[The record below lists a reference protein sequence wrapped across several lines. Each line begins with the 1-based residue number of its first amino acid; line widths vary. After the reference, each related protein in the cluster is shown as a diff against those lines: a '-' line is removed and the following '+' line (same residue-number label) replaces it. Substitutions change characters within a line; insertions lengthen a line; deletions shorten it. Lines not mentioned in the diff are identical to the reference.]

1 MPRRAAICLFAAAAL
16 ITCALSYQLQQRVL
30 RKAVTHHGSQIND
43 LERWLV
49 LVPRFVDDRIDFVT
63 DTFPNPP
70 VTLLFLYPLAKLP
83 PAWAQVA
90 WAWSKL
96 GMGIAIFSLALGMAR
111 SASVPLT
118 PAAQGLIL
126 GVWLWPLMGDLQAG
140 QTNLL
145 MLLPLVAG
153 LRVAQ
158 RETPGTPWA
167 AGLLIALATAIK
179 VTPVIFL
186 AYALFRRRWRL
197 ASAIALGLL
206 VWLVVVPALVF
217 GWEQNWRWLGQWTSI
232 MVTPYVLHGQ
242 VEYFTG
248 QSLPSMISR
257 LLRHVPAFVT
267 SGAGRADEPEPH
279 YVNVADLP
287 EPVVGWI
294 IRGVLL
300 AVALG
305 GAVWARRPLASLRSR
320 RYVLEVGAVAALM
333 LWGSQ
338 RTWMEHYVAIALT
351 LLAAGVVLSDA
362 GQPEAIRRRAGRV
375 LAVSVGLMALTSDVV
390 KVVAADGGHY
400 VRTLGVPFWVSV
412 LLVSVIVT
420 ARAEA
425 APAPGEDRVG
435 GGDERHPA

>member
-1 MPRRAAICLFAAAAL
+1 MPRRAAICVFAAAAL
-16 ITCALSYQLQQRVL
+16 VTFALSYQLQQRVL

-49 LVPRFVDDRIDFVT
+49 LVPRFVDDHIDFAT

-70 VTLLFLYPLAKLP
+70 VTLLFLYPLTKLP
-83 PAWAQVA
+83 PAPAQVVWA
-90 WAWSKL
+90 WAKL
-96 GMGIAIFSLALGMAR
+96 GMATAIFFLGLGMAR
-111 SASVPLT
+111 SAGVPLT
-118 PAAQGLIL
+118 PVAQGLIL

-145 MLLPLVAG
+145 MLLSLVAG

-158 RETPGTPWA
+158 RETPGSSWA

-197 ASAIALGLL
+197 GSAIALGLL

-232 MVTPYVLHGQ
+232 MVAPYVVHGQ

-267 SGAGRADEPEPH
+267 SGVGGVGRAGEPEPH

-300 AVALG
+300 AVVLG

-320 RYVLEVGAVAALM
+320 RYVLEVGAVAAFM
-333 LWGSQ
+333 LWASQ
-338 RTWMEHYVAIALT
+338 RTWVEHYVVIALT
-351 LLAAGVVLSDA
+351 LLAVGVVLSDP
-362 GQPEAIRRRAGRV
+362 GQPEAIRRRAGWV
-375 LAVSVGLMALTSDVV
+375 LAASVGLMALTSDVV
-390 KVVAADGGHY
+390 KVIAADGGHY
-400 VRTLGVPFWVSV
+400 VRTLGVPFWASV

-425 APAPGEDRVG
+425 PARAPIPS
-435 GGDERHPA
+435 P